1 LPKEGYIK
9 KRGELF
15 VYTAFLRCCSLIKQE
30 TGNLV
35 FKPDLLY
42 FDMDW
47 FKFLLILAAVSLFIK
62 IEGETSNVTGLY
74 NACYIDR
81 FAPNTMIP
89 YTSIAE
95 WVWKLTQACIVALM
109 LQLCLWRDT
118 DVFFPFELNWETTFV
133 TSYVSLWYAG
143 CYAVL
148 FTLKTFLNDFTCA
161 KHANSISGHYSFHV
175 FYGLTM
181 IYTIVSI
188 NRSPTILFNYFNFK
202 VCRYYLSRKMRY
214 VVIEIHIKQFK
225 GRHFLSKEQRYR
237 LILRGICM

>member
-1 LPKEGYIK
+1 
-9 KRGELF
+9 
-15 VYTAFLRCCSLIKQE
+15 
-30 TGNLV
+30 
-35 FKPDLLY
+35 
-42 FDMDW
+42 MDW